1 MFLRALSRLFL
12 MLSWNGRE
20 ITSDL
25 SERKALEKYVKLDES
40 WRVSWT
46 RCAVCVILSGRRLG
60 TVTFVRVVSEAGGRW
75 CG

>member
-40 WRVSWT
+40 
-46 RCAVCVILSGRRLG
+46 CVCYLIGREVG
-60 TVTFVRVVSEAGGRW
+60 DGDV
-75 CG
+75 C